1 MVSSDLQ
8 LTVVTISTVEVS
20 MLYEAASGAG
30 RIGPSPKSADL
41 AAGLSGLVDR
51 SRLRG
56 FDKKK
61 RDSLDKQNS
70 ELHLKGGSGKAADF
84 STGWV

>member
-1 MVSSDLQ
+1 
-8 LTVVTISTVEVS
+8 
-20 MLYEAASGAG
+20 MLCEAASGAG
-30 RIGPSPKSADL
+30 RIGRSQNCADL

-61 RDSLDKQNS
+61 RDSLDEQNS
-70 ELHLKGGSGKAADF
+70 ELHPEEG
-84 STGWV
+84 